1 MPWRLQDRQWRNW
14 RCHGAPNIALEI
26 AEGSRMETDKVAEV
40 PLQLRL
46 SRFCFPFFASSAGC
60 LVVAVGPDVWPRAVF
75 RCQGIRMQRSK
86 VTLSCTWQIP
96 LTNFVSAIGWWLQ
109 LSTCSL
115 NFGMMI
121 PSDTG
126 FQIGWKQ
133 NQAKYGGV
141 IINQRNLTTKYVEFS
156 SRNRN
161 LPMTC
166 LSVEH
171 GFMDLFFISRGGW
184 ATITDWCWR
193 VGSTIWRWFLGWRRH
208 CLDQM
213 ICWLIFFVYPLV
225 NIQKAIENGHR
236 NSGFSH
242 K

>member
-1 MPWRLQDRQWRNW
+1 
-14 RCHGAPNIALEI
+14 
-26 AEGSRMETDKVAEV
+26 
-40 PLQLRL
+40 
-46 SRFCFPFFASSAGC
+46 
-60 LVVAVGPDVWPRAVF
+60 
-75 RCQGIRMQRSK
+75 MQRSK
-86 VTLSCTWQIP
+86 VTLSCTGHMIFVKPRYPKITQIP

-121 PSDTG
+121 ASDTG

-141 IINQRNLTTKYVEFS
+141 IINQRNLTKKYVEFS

-171 GFMDLFFISRGGW
+171 GFVNLFFNFTGGVELRSQ
-184 ATITDWCWR
+184 TGVGGLDTHWCWLR
-193 VGSTIWRWFLGWRRH
+193 LKTTVLGRNYLLVDFL
-208 CLDQM
+208 CLRM
-213 ICWLIFFVYPLV
+213 F
-225 NIQKAIENGHR
+225 
-236 NSGFSH
+236 
-242 K
+242 